1 MKNFKSGEPSFQKVE
16 DGIYKTK
23 CPYGAGNEDIFVT
36 SPTFA
41 MEPESY
47 GEEDASPQNM
57 HHISED
63 GEPLS
68 GGLQRTVFH
77 QNSSLHVVVD
87 SLLRPFYLSCCW
99 LKT

>member
-41 MEPESY
+41 MGPESY

-57 HHISED
+57 PQAPIEGILD
-63 GEPLS
+63 EF
-68 GGLQRTVFH
+68 GLFVTDF
-77 QNSSLHVVVD
+77 
-87 SLLRPFYLSCCW
+87 
-99 LKT
+99 

>member
-1 MKNFKSGEPSFQKVE
+1 MTG
-16 DGIYKTK
+16 
-23 CPYGAGNEDIFVT
+23 GNRV
-36 SPTFA
+36 A
-41 MEPESY
+41 LGHRLKA
-47 GEEDASPQNM
+47 GEEHPNEGEYHNEGADYQ

-63 GEPLS
+63 GEPLF

-87 SLLRPFYLSCCW
+87 PLLRPFYLSCCW